1 MPKSG
6 KQRRAELVARRKARA
21 AGPEPRPA
29 APISEDELPVDRAQ
43 LKPFNSYSG
52 PEWFVRGTYRDVEFR
67 CRDCRQEHT
76 WTARAQKWYFEEAK
90 GVVWGQASRCRDC
103 SAKEQLRRAEARRVW
118 AEGLAKKRARQ
129 QEEQS

>member
-6 KQRRAELVARRKARA
+6 KKRRAELLERRREKKLPKP
-21 AGPEPRPA
+21 PE
-29 APISEDELPVDRAQ
+29 APSPPPDSAPVDASQ
-43 LKPFNSYSG
+43 LKPFNSYGAPVWLS
-52 PEWFVRGTYRDVEFR
+52 RGYYEDIEFR
-67 CRDCRQEHT
+67 CRDCHQEHT
-76 WTARAQKWYFEEAK
+76 WTARAQKWYFEQAK